1 MPVVRRFLIA
11 LVALATAGCPDST
24 SGSKAGPPAT
34 CTKRGEQCKLADGVL
49 GVCNDVACPAGKDP
63 PCLGCVSQH

>member
-1 MPVVRRFLIA
+1 MRHFLIA
-11 LVALATAGCPDST
+11 FVALALAGCPDSPRQ
-24 SGSKAGPPAT
+24 GGPPAA

-49 GVCNDVACPAGKDP
+49 GVCNDVACPSGKGP